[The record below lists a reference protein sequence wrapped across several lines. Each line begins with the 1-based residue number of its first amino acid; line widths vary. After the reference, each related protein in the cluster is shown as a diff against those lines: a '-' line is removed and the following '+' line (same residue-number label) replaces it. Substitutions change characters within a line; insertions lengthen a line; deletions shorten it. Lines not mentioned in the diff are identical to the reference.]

1 MPLDPSILHVYSA
14 GPVTVLGFG
23 GQKILDQV
31 DLAACRNQIVDLVKQ
46 HQTQTLAFDLTGV
59 RLIPSGML
67 GMLVSLKQLG
77 VAIQLFNPS
86 EDVREVLSVT
96 RLDTQF
102 QIESLPDAIATDE
115 PAGAKTTP
123 AE

>member
-1 MPLDPSILHVYSA
+1 MPLDPSALHVYSA

-23 GQKILDQV
+23 GKKILDQI

-46 HQTQTLAFDLTGV
+46 HKSHTLAFDLTGV
-59 RLIPSGML
+59 RLMPSGLL

-77 VAIQLFNPS
+77 VEIQLFNPS

-102 QIESLPDAIATDE
+102 QVESLPDSEGAEE
-115 PAGAKTTP
+115 PRGV
-123 AE
+123 